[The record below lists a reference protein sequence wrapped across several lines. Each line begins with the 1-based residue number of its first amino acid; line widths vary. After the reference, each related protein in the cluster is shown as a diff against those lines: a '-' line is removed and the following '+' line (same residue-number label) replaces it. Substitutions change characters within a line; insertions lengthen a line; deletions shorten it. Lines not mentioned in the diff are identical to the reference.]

1 MRGMNN
7 GVRRRRPVT
16 ALAAAV
22 CGGLLAGCASMPD
35 SGEVDSVDS
44 SQRADADAQV
54 RVYGVPPRKNEQPVE
69 LVKGF
74 LEATTSDDPDYATA
88 RMYLAKNAKRQWQ
101 PTVSTTVLSEPI
113 PQVQVEAGGG
123 ERGAELTVVL
133 TGKQVAQV
141 DAKHAYRP
149 DARAYRQRIHLTR
162 EDGEWRIDALPAGL
176 VVGLSDFQRIYRSV
190 NKYYFAELG
199 PRTGGKAGDVLVA
212 DPVYLR
218 KRIDTVTSAVKALL
232 DGPTT
237 WLDPVAASAF
247 PAGTRLEDERLSLDD
262 SNSLKVR
269 LSEQA
274 EAAGQDQ
281 CLRMAAQLFYTAQ
294 ESARVDR
301 VTLQSKGETLCSL
314 NRGEAR
320 SYGPDQT
327 AGRPLRQY
335 FLDEQHRLA
344 GLADGEDEPQ
354 RMPGPFGADGGPQ
367 LRSVAVDRKE
377 RRAAGVSLNGQAL
390 HVADLETGASPGEA
404 RLTARGGSKG
414 GLTTPSWDGLGD
426 LWVADQ
432 DPDRPRLLRL
442 RGGTGVPEEVP
453 VDGLKGQRITG
464 VRVAADG
471 VRIALLV
478 ANGDR
483 SVLRL
488 GRVERQGS
496 GGRPGLAV
504 RELRSVAP
512 KLVDVDAVSWAGGSR
527 LLVAGSEQGGLQQVE
542 FIDTDGSLSN
552 TSALPGITGVGGVA
566 APEGAGKSQALL
578 VERDGGIVR
587 LLPDTNWKP
596 VVKAGSAPVYPG

>member
-1 MRGMNN
+1 MNN

-16 ALAAAV
+16 ALAAGAV

-149 DARAYRQRIHLTR
+149 TPAPTGSGSTSRARTASGASTR
-162 EDGEWRIDALPAGL
+162 CRPGWWWGSPTSSASTGRSTSTTSPNWARGRAGRRGDVPRRRPRLPA
-176 VVGLSDFQRIYRSV
+176 Q
-190 NKYYFAELG
+190 
-199 PRTGGKAGDVLVA
+199 A
-212 DPVYLR
+212 DRHRDLR
-218 KRIDTVTSAVKALL
+218 VKALL

-314 NRGEAR
+314 NRGR
-320 SYGPDQT
+320 SPQLRGRTRPPGGPSGST
-327 AGRPLRQY
+327 SSTSSTGWPGWPTGRTSRSACPDR
-335 FLDEQHRLA
+335 
-344 GLADGEDEPQ
+344 
-354 RMPGPFGADGGPQ
+354 FGADGGPQ
-367 LRSVAVDRKE
+367 LRSVAVDPQGAPCGGRVPE
-377 RRAAGVSLNGQAL
+377 RAGAARRGPGDGGVAG
-390 HVADLETGASPGEA
+390 
-404 RLTARGGSKG
+404 RG
-414 GLTTPSWDGLGD
+414 P
-426 LWVADQ
+426 A
-432 DPDRPRLLRL
+432 DRPRR
-442 RGGTGVPEEVP
+442 
-453 VDGLKGQRITG
+453 
-464 VRVAADG
+464 
-471 VRIALLV
+471 
-478 ANGDR
+478 
-483 SVLRL
+483 
-488 GRVERQGS
+488 
-496 GGRPGLAV
+496 
-504 RELRSVAP
+504 
-512 KLVDVDAVSWAGGSR
+512 
-527 LLVAGSEQGGLQQVE
+527 
-542 FIDTDGSLSN
+542 F
-552 TSALPGITGVGGVA
+552 
-566 APEGAGKSQALL
+566 EGA
-578 VERDGGIVR
+578 
-587 LLPDTNWKP
+587 
-596 VVKAGSAPVYPG
+596 

>member
-1 MRGMNN
+1 MNRA
-7 GVRRRRPVT
+7 VRHRRPGV
-16 ALAAAV
+16 ALLVAAV

-54 RVYGVPPRKNEQPVE
+54 RVYGVPPRKNEPPVE

-88 RMYLAKNAKRQWQ
+88 RMYLAKNAKRQWR
-101 PTVSTTVLSEPI
+101 PTASTTVLAEPI
-113 PQVQVEAGGG
+113 PQVQVGAGGG
-123 ERGAELTVVL
+123 DRGTELTVTL

-149 DARAYRQRIHLTR
+149 DARDYRSRIHLTR
-162 EDGEWRIDALPAGL
+162 EDGEWRIDALPPGL
-176 VVGLSDFQRIYRSV
+176 VMGLSDFQRIYRSV
-190 NKYYFAELG
+190 NKFYFAEPVPG
-199 PRTGGKAGDVLVA
+199 AGGKARDVLVA

-218 KRIDTVTSAVKALL
+218 KRIDTVTSAVRALL
-232 DGPTT
+232 DGPTS
-237 WLDPVAASAF
+237 WLEPVATSSF

-274 EAAGQDQ
+274 EGVGQDR

-301 VTLQSKGETLCSL
+301 VTLQGKGGTLCSL
-314 NRGEAR
+314 DRADARG
-320 SYGPDQT
+320 YGPDQT
-327 AGRPLRQY
+327 AGRPDRQY
-335 FLDEQHRLA
+335 FLDEQHRLV
-344 GLADGEDEPQ
+344 GLADGEGPQ
-354 RMPGPFGADGGPQ
+354 RVAGPFGADGGPQ
-367 LRSVAVDRKE
+367 LRSVAVDRAE
-377 RRAAGVSLNGQAL
+377 RRAAGVSLNGQTL
-390 HVADLETGASPGEA
+390 HVADLASGAAAGEP
-404 RLTARGGSKG
+404 RLTVRGGSKG
-414 GLTTPSWDGLGD
+414 GLTAPSWDGLGD

-442 RGGTGVPEEVP
+442 RGGTGTPEEVP

-471 VRIALLV
+471 VRVALLV
-478 ANGDR
+478 TNGDR

-488 GRVERQGS
+488 GRVERQGG

-504 RELRSVAP
+504 RELRTVAP

-542 FIDTDGSLSN
+542 FIDTDGSPSN
-552 TSALPGITGVGGVA
+552 TSALPGITGVTGVA
-566 APEGAGKSQALL
+566 APEGAGKAQALL
-578 VERDGGIVR
+578 AEQDGGIVR

-596 VVKAGSAPVYPG
+596 VAKKGSAPVYPG